1 MSKVLRGLLAT
12 RSLWTFWI
20 KIARYLAY
28 RVEIESKIPLK
39 PPYYITRT
47 SSLRIWMKNVYRLL
61 CCSTCLKLSTAS
73 NVTIYYQNC
82 TYWVC
87 RPPLLPGLRV
97 TYHYASRWSGWAVT
111 YPTPSHWQW
120 VWPMGPFSVQFCS
133 RYTSTTFFLC
143 RRSAKPWAIYTTPN
157 CFDSSPVWHQRC
169 HFWPQ

>member
-61 CCSTCLKLSTAS
+61 CCSTCLKIWTAS
-73 NVTIYYQNC
+73 NILTYYQNNLLSKLHLLVVSASALAWFKS
-82 TYWVC
+82 YLSLRKQVV
-87 RPPLLPGLRV
+87 RIGSDLSDPLG
-97 TYHYASRWSGWAVT
+97 
-111 YPTPSHWQW
+111 HWQW
-120 VWPMGPFSVQFCS
+120 VWPSGPCSVQFCS
-133 RYTSTTFFLC
+133 HYTPTTFSLY
-143 RRSAKPWAIYTTPN
+143 RRSAKPWTM
-157 CFDSSPVWHQRC
+157 
-169 HFWPQ
+169 